1 MEKMM
6 KNGGY
11 IRSLCEKVCD
21 NKHEQ
26 KQNGWLHIDNNAHKC
41 GDTRHVLVPFLA
53 TMKMTGHAIFI
64 RYLF

>member
-1 MEKMM
+1 VK
-6 KNGGY
+6 K
-11 IRSLCEKVCD
+11 SD